1 MGGGGSAPDWKE
13 KGGSHDHY
21 TQAKC
26 HLSICF
32 SLIYSPDILILNYY
46 GTVYYSIII
55 IYTAVHDVDIIV
67 VSSEILYIYLALT
80 KLSLDIL
87 ASISAVSINNMDC
100 LSKIVDMA

>member
-1 MGGGGSAPDWKE
+1 MLSPPPSLGRE
-13 KGGSHDHY
+13 RGSHDHY

-32 SLIYSPDILILNYY
+32 PFFTSLTFELQYNGYALIYS
-46 GTVYYSIII
+46 TVLQYMMLTKIN
-55 IYTAVHDVDIIV
+55 V
-67 VSSEILYIYLALT
+67 VSSEILCTYLALT